1 MSPLD
6 AANAKLSN
14 ISSDAAPPE
23 STSEPIRSMKVSDL
37 ESTVNWIEKDCSK
50 ETEKY
55 LERSKTSSGG
65 E

>member
-6 AANAKLSN
+6 AANAKLSH
-14 ISSDAAPPE
+14 ISSDAAPTE
-23 STSEPIRSMKVSDL
+23 SISAPINSLKVSDL